1 MKDGPQIYVI
11 YFLIPFKVKKILF
24 LFVTFSGIC
33 KGFAQKPP
41 GTAMP
46 DSISQIA
53 GIADRSKKNDSIPVI
68 IKPSVRLYPN
78 PATNR
83 VEIEVKG
90 FEPGFVQVLITDNT
104 NQPVREEKRLVLGG
118 TEMIVL
124 MFSLKPGIY
133 FLAVKQDKKQARSKL
148 IIQ

>member
-1 MKDGPQIYVI
+1 M
-11 YFLIPFKVKKILF
+11 FLF
-24 LFVTFSGIC
+24 LTLSGIC
-33 KGFAQKPP
+33 KGFAQKPSGP
-41 GTAMP
+41 VTS
-46 DSISQIA
+46 DSVKQIA
-53 GIADRSKKNDSIPVI
+53 AAAGQSKKNDSIPGI
-68 IKPSVRLYPN
+68 SKPSVRLYPN

-83 VEIEVKG
+83 VEMEIKG
-90 FEPGFVQVLITDNT
+90 FKPGFVQVEITDNS

-133 FLAVKQDKKQARSKL
+133 LLAVKQDKRQARSKL

>member
-33 KGFAQKPP
+33 KGFAQKPA
-41 GTAMP
+41 GSTMP
-46 DSISQIA
+46 DSVKQIA
-53 GIADRSKKNDSIPVI
+53 GADVQSKKNDSVPLI

-78 PATNR
+78 PAVNR
-83 VEIEVKG
+83 VEIEIKG
-90 FEPGFVQVLITDNT
+90 FEPGFVQVLITDNS
-104 NQPVREEKRLVLGG
+104 NQPAREEKRLVLGG
-118 TEMIVL
+118 TEIIVL

-133 FLAVKQDKKQARSKL
+133 FLVVKQDKKQARSKL
-148 IIQ
+148 VIQ

>member
-1 MKDGPQIYVI
+1 MKKFV
-11 YFLIPFKVKKILF
+11 FLF
-24 LFVTFSGIC
+24 LTLSGIC
-33 KGFAQKPP
+33 KGFAQKPS

-46 DSISQIA
+46 DSVKQIA
-53 GIADRSKKNDSIPVI
+53 GTADRSKKNNSIPGI

-90 FEPGFVQVLITDNT
+90 FEPGFVQVQITDNG

-118 TEMIVL
+118 TETIVL

>member
-1 MKDGPQIYVI
+1 MMSDS
-11 YFLIPFKVKKILF
+11 VK
-24 LFVTFSGIC
+24 
-33 KGFAQKPP
+33 
-41 GTAMP
+41 
-46 DSISQIA
+46 QIA
-53 GIADRSKKNDSIPVI
+53 DAAGQSKKNDSVPVI
-68 IKPSVRLYPN
+68 IRPSVRLYPN

-90 FEPGFVQVLITDNT
+90 FEPGFVQILITDNS

-133 FLAVKQDKKQARSKL
+133 FLVVKQGKKQVRSKL